1 MPTASTRDALTAQ
14 ELVKERPGMVG
25 VVLELTNMGQ
35 VGDFLASNMGC
46 SWDNQA
52 KHGGLSNE

>member
-1 MPTASTRDALTAQ
+1 
-14 ELVKERPGMVG
+14 MVG
-25 VVLELTNMGQ
+25 VVLELTNKGQ

-52 KHGGLSNE
+52 KYGGLSNE